1 MSSNLIAINTSLAD
15 VGSTGAVTSDSNT
28 KAGTAKGDVD
38 LIPNNV
44 AGGSLSSFNYA
55 SAFDSSAPGSN
66 IASTF
71 PGELGSTNVL
81 DTGTKVHDLYA

>member
-15 VGSTGAVTSDSNT
+15 VGSSGAVTSDSNT

-44 AGGSLSSFNYA
+44 AGGSLSSFNYG
-55 SAFDSSAPGSN
+55 SAFDIVAPVST
-66 IASTF
+66 IPSTF
-71 PGELGSTNVL
+71 PGELGSTNAL
-81 DTGTKVHDLYA
+81 DTGTKVFDLYA